1 MVDPLEMT
9 LRALQ
14 AASDNGNVSPDRRW
28 DALRNQGI
36 PVSYKEFAARWDQE
50 GEEGILHQLVDKFD
64 AHGLTLKTTNP
75 EDQPEQGKPGTDDLD
90 KMAKHA
96 TNKALGF

>member
-1 MVDPLEMT
+1 MS

-14 AASDNGNVSPDRRW
+14 AAANNGNGSPDRRW

-36 PVSYKEFAARWDQE
+36 PVGYKEFAARWDQE
-50 GEEGILHQLVDKFD
+50 GDDGILHQLVSKFD
-64 AHGLTLKTTNP
+64 GRGLTLQTDTP
-75 EDQPEQGKPGTDDLD
+75 DEQPEQGKTGATDID